1 MLDSAII
8 EIAECAPGPAA
19 LQLRS
24 MFEALLTI
32 QYITEDNSKY
42 RQRAYAY
49 LHQVQLGRK
58 SFYSSQLADT
68 QEGQYLRKFIVNDPF
83 SADWKPADPTKC
95 ADRIKEIEQILK
107 QPDFKTAAEE
117 YRRARKETGSKPYW
131 YSLYGGPR
139 KISDWAKSLKRGAT
153 YAMLYKDWSDRGHS
167 VDAIDR
173 ILIPHSNGPAARALR
188 DATELNSAID
198 FATTFA
204 IDAARCL
211 IGHYRPAEETA
222 FSKWVRDE
230 IMPVWKKLPRVI
242 VNSSE

>member
-1 MLDSAII
+1 MLDSVII
-8 EIAECAPGPAA
+8 QIAECAPGPAA

-42 RQRAYAY
+42 RQHAYAY

-68 QEGQYLRKFIVNDPF
+68 QEGEYLRVFIANDPF
-83 SADWKPADPTKC
+83 SADWKPADPAEC
-95 ADRIKEIEQILK
+95 ADRIKEIEEILK
-107 QPDFKTAAEE
+107 QTDFQAAAEE
-117 YRRARKETGSKPYW
+117 YRRTRKETGRKPYW
-131 YSLYGGPR
+131 YSLYGGAR
-139 KISDWAKSLKRGAT
+139 RISDWAKSLKRGAT

-173 ILIPHSNGPAARALR
+173 ILVPHSSEPAARALR

-198 FATTFA
+198 FAITFA

-211 IGHYRPAEETA
+211 VRHYRPAEEIA
-222 FSKWVRDE
+222 FSKWIAGE
-230 IMPVWKKLPRVI
+230 IMPVWKRLPKLF
-242 VNSSE
+242 VNSSA

>member
-1 MLDSAII
+1 MLDSVII
-8 EIAECAPGPAA
+8 QIAECAPGPAA

-32 QYITEDNSKY
+32 QYITEDKSMY

-68 QEGQYLRKFIVNDPF
+68 QEGQYLRTFIANDPF
-83 SADWKPADPTKC
+83 SADWKPADPIKC
-95 ADRIKEIEQILK
+95 ADRIKEIEDILK
-107 QPDFKTAAEE
+107 QPDFNAAAEE
-117 YRRARKETGSKPYW
+117 YRRTRKEAGSKPYW

-173 ILIPHSNGPAARALR
+173 ILIPHPNGPSARALR
-188 DATELNSAID
+188 DAAELNSAID
-198 FATTFA
+198 FAITFA

-211 IGHYRPAEETA
+211 IRHYRAAEETA

-230 IMPVWKKLPRVI
+230 IMPLWKKLPRVI
-242 VNSSE
+242 VNSPE